1 MKYGSESIEKL
12 TDYFSSLPSIGRKTA
27 QRLTFHIL
35 RKDLDFVEKFAQ
47 AMIEL
52 KHNVNLCS
60 VCFNYTETDPCAI
73 CNSHKRKRNIICVV
87 EEPTDVLAIE
97 KTNEFFG
104 LYHVLHGVLNPL
116 DGVQASDLKIKELIS
131 RMSEVEEVIMALN
144 PSIEGEATTQ
154 YIAKF
159 LKQIDIKVTRLASGI
174 PMGSSIE
181 YSDDATLSKA
191 LECRITI

>member
-1 MKYGSESIEKL
+1 MKYASESIEKL
-12 TDYFSSLPSIGRKTA
+12 TDFFASMPSIGRKTA

-35 RKDLDFVEKFAQ
+35 RKDFEFAENFAK
-47 AMIEL
+47 AMIDL
-52 KHNVNLCS
+52 KNNVKLCS
-60 VCFNYTETDPCAI
+60 ICYNYTEIEPCPI
-73 CNSHKRKRNIICVV
+73 CSSNKRKRNIICVV

-116 DGVQASDLKIKELIS
+116 EGIQPNDIKIKELIS
-131 RMSEVEEVIMALN
+131 RMIDVEEVIMALN

-159 LKQIDIKVTRLASGI
+159 LKTINVKVTRLASGI
-174 PMGSSIE
+174 PMGSTLE

-191 LECRITI
+191 LECRVLI

>member
-12 TDYFSSLPSIGRKTA
+12 TDCFASLPSIGRKTA

-35 RKDLDFVEKFAQ
+35 RKDFEFAEKFAK
-47 AMIEL
+47 AIIDL
-52 KHNVNLCS
+52 KQNVNLCS
-60 VCFNYTETDPCAI
+60 VCFNYTETDPCPI
-73 CNSHKRKRNIICVV
+73 CSSNKRKRNVICVV

-97 KTNEFFG
+97 KTNEFYG

-116 DGVQASDLKIKELIS
+116 DGVQAGDLKIKELIS
-131 RMSEVEEVIMALN
+131 RMADIEEVIMALN

-159 LKQIDIKVTRLASGI
+159 LKTIDIKVTRLASGI
-174 PMGSSIE
+174 PMGSSLE

-191 LECRITI
+191 LECRVTI